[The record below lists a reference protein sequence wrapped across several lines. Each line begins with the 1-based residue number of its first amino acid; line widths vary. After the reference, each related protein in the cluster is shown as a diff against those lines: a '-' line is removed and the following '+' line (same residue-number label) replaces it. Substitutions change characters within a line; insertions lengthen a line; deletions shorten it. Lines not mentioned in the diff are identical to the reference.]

1 MSAALSTVRP
11 EFVEGLSFLFT
22 HLKLKGSP
30 STSSGRTKELTT
42 TALIV
47 AAGSGSRMGGDVPKQ
62 FRLLGGKPVLR
73 WAVES
78 LIRHPAVQQVR
89 VVAGQGQLDRAGDAL
104 DGLDVGEFIEGGAE
118 RADSV
123 RAGLASIE
131 GDAVLVHDAARPFC
145 PAAVIDR
152 LLASLEFFEGAA
164 PVLPVGDT
172 LARIGDTLGEAVDR
186 TGLARVQTP
195 QAFRLGALRSA
206 YELWKGPS
214 PTDETTVVRAASMNV
229 AAVEGDPALEKLT
242 LPADFERAEQWLA
255 GRLIPRTGMGF
266 DVHAF
271 SGEGPVTLGGIQVPH
286 SRGLAGHSDADVVL
300 HAITDALLGAAG
312 LGDIGEHFPPSDA
325 RWKGADSSLFLAHAV
340 ELLREK
346 GALIDHIDCTVIA
359 EGPKIGP
366 HRAAMRARIAEIA
379 GLSVDQVSVKATTTE
394 GLGFTG
400 RREGIAAQAV
410 ASIRMG
416 I

>member
-1 MSAALSTVRP
+1 V
-11 EFVEGLSFLFT
+11 
-22 HLKLKGSP
+22 
-30 STSSGRTKELTT
+30 TT

-47 AAGSGSRMGGDVPKQ
+47 AAGRGSRMGGEQPKQ

-78 LIRHPAVQQVR
+78 LICHPAVRALR
-89 VVAGQGQLDRAGDAL
+89 VVVGQGQQDRAQQTL
-104 DGLDVGEFIEGGAE
+104 RGLDVGEFIQGGTE

-123 RAGLASIE
+123 RAGLAVVE

-145 PAAVIDR
+145 PPAVLDR

-172 LARIGDTLGEAVDR
+172 LARIGATLGESVDR
-186 TGLARVQTP
+186 NGLGRVQTP
-195 QAFRLGALRSA
+195 QAFRLGALKSA
-206 YELWKGPS
+206 YDLWNGPS
-214 PTDETTVVRAASMNV
+214 PTDETTVLRAAGMRV

-242 LPADFERAEQWLA
+242 LPSDFERAEQWLA
-255 GRLIPRTGMGF
+255 GRLLPRTGMGF

-271 SGEGPVTLGGIQVPH
+271 SGEGPIMLGGVEVAH
-286 SRGLAGHSDADVVL
+286 ARGLAGHSDADVVL
-300 HAITDALLGAAG
+300 HAVTDALLGAAG
-312 LGDIGEHFPPSDA
+312 LGDIGEHFPPSDP
-325 RWKGADSSLFLAHAV
+325 RWKGAQSSLFLAHAV
-340 ELLREK
+340 ELVRK
-346 GALIDHIDCTVIA
+346 NGALIDHIDCTVIA
-359 EGPKIGP
+359 EAPKVGP

-400 RREGIAAQAV
+400 RGEGIAAQAV

-416 I
+416 L